1 MQNLKDRGVPA
12 RVDHVK
18 HSDGEVTVS
27 FYQGLRRVGT
37 ALSLGCHWLAS
48 AFPFSLPMKVA
59 WIIKTF
65 PTLATWCS

>member
-27 FYQGLRRVGT
+27 FYQGLRRGGT
-37 ALSLGCHWLAS
+37 VISLGYHPA
-48 AFPFSLPMKVA
+48 V
-59 WIIKTF
+59 
-65 PTLATWCS
+65 